1 MVELFLHHPRNFEFR
16 SMATVLELEDVPAN
30 FNFSALPI
38 EMRFSNINTI
48 VIIIYSNLI
57 WISLVG
63 NLTVLKAMV
72 RVRRRSRVHL
82 LLLNLCVAD
91 IIVTVVEMPLQV
103 YSFFIPP
110 VNVSHKEFNIF
121 IRYSRRLH
129 GNGR

>member
-1 MVELFLHHPRNFEFR
+1 
-16 SMATVLELEDVPAN
+16 MATVLELEDIPAN
-30 FNFSALPI
+30 FNLSALPI